1 MKNSEVMTE
10 EAELAAPENKNG
22 LELFFWYLVNFNN
35 LIDANY
41 QRLLQQNKDLQ
52 KENRQLLEELNR
64 KG

>member
-1 MKNSEVMTE
+1 MNSLEIMTE
-10 EAELAAPENKNG
+10 EAELEVQENKNG
-22 LELFFWYLVNFNN
+22 IDLFFWYLVNFNN

-52 KENRQLLEELNR
+52 KENRQLREELNR